1 MKNNKTIISMLPFSK
16 QQQDSLQ
23 KMAPDCHFHWLE
35 PGGLTDELLDR
46 AHVILGGIAASK
58 FRSAPRLEWLQ
69 IESAG
74 VDRYIAAGP
83 SQNGAIL
90 TNATGA
96 YGPAIAEHMLAMLLF
111 LQKNFHLYRDQ
122 QKQNLWQPRGT
133 VQAVTGSTALVVGLG
148 DIGSEFARRLKA
160 LGSRVIGIKRS
171 LTAKPDFVDALHTM
185 ADLESLL
192 PQADVVALS
201 LPGTEKTKQLMDH
214 NRLSLLKKSAILLN
228 VGRGTA
234 IDTDALADLLLQGQ
248 LAGAGL
254 DVTDPEPLPADHKLW
269 QIQNVLITPHVSGG
283 YSLQITLDRILALA
297 LDNFARY
304 LQDQPLVNTV
314 DFARGY

>member
-1 MKNNKTIISMLPFSK
+1 
-16 QQQDSLQ
+16 
-23 KMAPDCHFHWLE
+23 
-35 PGGLTDELLDR
+35 LL
-46 AHVILGGIAASK
+46 I
-58 FRSAPRLEWLQ
+58 
-69 IESAG
+69 
-74 VDRYIAAGP
+74 
-83 SQNGAIL
+83 
-90 TNATGA
+90 
-96 YGPAIAEHMLAMLLF
+96 
-111 LQKNFHLYRDQ
+111 
-122 QKQNLWQPRGT
+122 
-133 VQAVTGSTALVVGLG
+133 
-148 DIGSEFARRLKA
+148 
-160 LGSRVIGIKRS
+160 
-171 LTAKPDFVDALHTM
+171 
-185 ADLESLL
+185 
-192 PQADVVALS
+192 
-201 LPGTEKTKQLMDH
+201 
-214 NRLSLLKKSAILLN
+214 